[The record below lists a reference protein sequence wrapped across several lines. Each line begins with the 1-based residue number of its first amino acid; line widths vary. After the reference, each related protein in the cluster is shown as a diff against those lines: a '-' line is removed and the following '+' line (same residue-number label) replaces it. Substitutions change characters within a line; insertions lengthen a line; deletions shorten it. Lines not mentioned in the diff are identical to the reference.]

1 MFFLLS
7 CFLIFMVASL
17 FVKLMLTIL
26 LGRVRRRETQ
36 TYREYTSASEQ
47 YSDKEGEVYV
57 SSVSSSEQEKLV
69 EKDMGEYVDFET
81 VKEE

>member
-1 MFFLLS
+1 M
-7 CFLIFMVASL
+7 IFMVASL
-17 FVKLMLTIL
+17 FVKLMLTL
-26 LGRVRRRETQ
+26 VLGRARRRETQ
-36 TYREYTSASEQ
+36 SYREYTSVSEQ

>member
-1 MFFLLS
+1 
-7 CFLIFMVASL
+7 MVASL

-26 LGRVRRRETQ
+26 LGRARRRETQ
-36 TYREYTSASEQ
+36 TYREYTSSSEQ